1 MHDHPGPPRPSRSRL
16 LLSTG
21 TVVVSVLVLV
31 GLPGPAQ
38 ALRPYGTSPASRV
51 VAGNGSAAEVAA
63 VGPVKIK
70 TTTSLVYPNL
80 SASVSGSGF
89 RAGPVAVSM
98 DGRVLKRVT
107 VPTSGSFT
115 TTVVVPGTNP
125 PGARTLTAA
134 QPSSVGGRTASTTL
148 RVAVQWAQVGE
159 YPNRLSD
166 AIHEH
171 TLTRANIS
179 TVGPLYTGAPP
190 SGGPNG
196 PLVLGSGVIAYQ
208 NTNGVIGIDAATGK
222 QLWDY
227 NDQRN
232 DSSTLGNPVYDPS
245 TGLFVANLQ
254 QGLVGIDPLTGTP
267 KWGIITPGNRASNN
281 LAVAQGYVYETV
293 STTTGNQV
301 VAVDPVHQK
310 VAWAAPLADTTGNG
324 PIIIDGRVIIIYD
337 TSFGAYDAAT
347 GAPLWTT
354 AYPNGTSTTT
364 ATVGSDTVGLLLG
377 YADDTFVSYDPAT
390 GVPRWTTR
398 LSTSTGEHPSGQA
411 VADGRIYVTTNQAIY
426 ALETSTGR
434 HLWVSPQAA
443 GRLTPLAFNGMILTP
458 TNPEGNRAFF
468 AVLDE
473 ATGTVLTTFP
483 VTPGPFESPFIADGV
498 IYFPGDIAYTLPSH

>member
-1 MHDHPGPPRPSRSRL
+1 M
-16 LLSTG
+16 
-21 TVVVSVLVLV
+21 
-31 GLPGPAQ
+31 
-38 ALRPYGTSPASRV
+38 
-51 VAGNGSAAEVAA
+51 AA
-63 VGPVKIK
+63 KI
-70 TTTSLVYPNL
+70 TTTTALVYPNL
-80 SASVSGSGF
+80 QAPVSGSGF
-89 RAGPVAVSM
+89 TPGPVALRM

-107 VPTSGSFT
+107 VPASGSFT
-115 TTVVVPGTNP
+115 TKVTVPGTNP
-125 PGARTLTAA
+125 PGARTLTAT
-134 QPSSVGGRTASTTL
+134 QPQSVGGRSASTTL

-171 TLTRANIS
+171 TLTRANIT
-179 TVGPLYTGAPP
+179 TVGPLYTGAPA

-267 KWGIITPGNRASNN
+267 KWGIVTPGNRASNN

-324 PIIIDGRVIIIYD
+324 PIVIDGRVIIIYD

-347 GAPLWTT
+347 GSPLWTT
-354 AYPNGTSTTT
+354 AYPKGTSTTT
-364 ATVGSDTVGLLLG
+364 APVGNAMVGLLLG
-377 YADDTFVSYDPAT
+377 YSDDTFTSYDLAT
-390 GVPRWTTR
+390 GIQQWITTI
-398 LSTSTGEHPSGQA
+398 STQTGEHPSGEA
-411 VADGRIYVTTNQAIY
+411 VAGGRIYVTSNQAIY
-426 ALETSTGR
+426 ALDATTGR
-434 HLWVSPQAA
+434 QLWVAPQPA

-468 AVLDE
+468 AVLNS
-473 ATGTVLTTFP
+473 ATGAVLTTFP
-483 VTPGPFESPFIADGV
+483 VTPSPFNSPFIADGI
-498 IYFPGDIAYTLPSH
+498 IYFPGDIAYTLPIL